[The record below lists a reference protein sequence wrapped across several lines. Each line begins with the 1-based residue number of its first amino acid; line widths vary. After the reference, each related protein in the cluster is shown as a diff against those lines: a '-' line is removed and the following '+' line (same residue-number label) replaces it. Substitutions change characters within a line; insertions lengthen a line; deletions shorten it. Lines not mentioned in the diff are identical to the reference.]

1 MESHDLIS
9 LARVQVELFNASDWD
24 GIKASV
30 LPDVVYD
37 ERGTGRVIEGV
48 DALIDAMQAWKDFN
62 SDVVGTVNNVIAA
75 GNTVVLE
82 CTWEGTQDGV
92 LEWAGGTVPPS
103 GKRHVTPS
111 AWVITFE
118 GDKVRESRHYFDM
131 MTILQQID
139 AVPAPVLSR

>member
-1 MESHDLIS
+1 MTDQDLIS
-9 LARVQVELFNASDWD
+9 LARAQVEGFNAGDWD
-24 GIKASV
+24 GLRASM

-37 ERGTGRVIEGV
+37 ERGTQRRIEGA
-48 DALIDAMQAWKDFN
+48 DAIIEVMKQWKEFN
-62 SDVVGTVNNVIAA
+62 SDVVGTVTNAVAS

-82 CTWEGTQDGV
+82 CSWEGTQTGP

-103 GKRHVTPS
+103 GRRHVTPS

-131 MTILQQID
+131 VTVLEQIG
-139 AVPAPVLSR
+139 AVPAVV